1 MGGKD
6 VPLIVGT
13 ENAEFTGHK
22 DIYLNFQDE
31 KETNKVNPASVLK
44 SALTG

>member
-1 MGGKD
+1 MGRKD

-22 DIYLNFQDE
+22 DMCLNFQDE
-31 KETNKVNPASVLK
+31 EETNKVNPASVLK
-44 SALTG
+44 SVLTG